1 MECMLHQKQAQ
12 KRAMRIEMR
21 QGLKCLEWPHCSENI
36 FLPVATPSAKHT
48 LRKQDKAA
56 PHH

>member
-1 MECMLHQKQAQ
+1 MLHQKQAQ